1 MDAHTVIEEWE
12 VSPFDGGFDG
22 LRDLQS
28 RRFSGAVEV
37 GDSRLFLREGEPL
50 AVVSNFE
57 EDPREGRIDVFEDAA
72 GRLHEA
78 SAPATASLAAMLALD
93 GEVRGRYFSDDT
105 PISRVHETLSG
116 GGFTGYIELSENVLS
131 GDYFVVYEDGDEDYI
146 GYISASGRLI
156 TDEEAQQKAE
166 GEIGIYDVVAVSLP
180 DVEIP
185 EPSEPDAGTAAAGV
199 VSDTEPE
206 SEPESTTEPTPVAD
220 SGPEP
225 ESEPAPESDAEAQ
238 SETTAS
244 VSEPEADSEPASEP
258 APESESE
265 PAAEPTG
272 EAESDPAVEPETG
285 PESPAEPAPTA
296 EPTADSEA
304 ETSPTAD
311 TETDSEDDDASPGS
325 AATPQPDDPSDAAA
339 ATEPETEPVST
350 QATETATDTEES
362 TTPAAD
368 TESDGREPS
377 GSSWNSTESQPP
389 TSDSTSDPTGSV
401 MDGITARSVP
411 SIDPENTGRGQ
422 TSDGETAAGGAA
434 AATSAAETQRTQAT
448 SEPEPEPEP
457 ESEPASEQAAAPP
470 DAESAEETVPE
481 DEVQDRIMEVRQEY
495 EAELDSLR
503 SELDALR
510 AERDR
515 LQERVE
521 TLEAAEE
528 SAGGAGAGASG
539 VSLTPDRALAGT
551 SLFVRDEGPGGPT
564 LEDAH
569 AGNVDA
575 DELDENLRI
584 EYHTQFEDE
593 GATVDGEPFDA
604 FLTSSPRYAF
614 AEWLLTSLLFEIQS
628 TRSES
633 VMRPLYDA
641 LPEIDRISFD
651 DTVAVGEDE
660 EGRDI
665 EFDVVA
671 RDRMG
676 DPLVVANM
684 DESRDPTHADSLE
697 PLIDDASDIGMDAD
711 RFAGAF
717 AVTSSY
723 FEPDALEAAR
733 EATSGSLLS
742 REKYRNFVKLS
753 RNKGFHLCL
762 VESRDESFHMTMPE
776 L

>member
-1 MDAHTVIEEWE
+1 
-12 VSPFDGGFDG
+12 
-22 LRDLQS
+22 
-28 RRFSGAVEV
+28 
-37 GDSRLFLREGEPL
+37 
-50 AVVSNFE
+50 
-57 EDPREGRIDVFEDAA
+57 
-72 GRLHEA
+72 
-78 SAPATASLAAMLALD
+78 
-93 GEVRGRYFSDDT
+93 
-105 PISRVHETLSG
+105 
-116 GGFTGYIELSENVLS
+116 
-131 GDYFVVYEDGDEDYI
+131 
-146 GYISASGRLI
+146 SASGRLI
-156 TDEEAQQKAE
+156 TDEEAQKKAE

-185 EPSEPDAGTAAAGV
+185 DASESNVETAAAGV
-199 VSDTEPE
+199 VSDTEPG
-206 SEPESTTEPTPVAD
+206 PESTTEPTPAAD
-220 SGPEP
+220 AGSES
-225 ESEPAPESDAEAQ
+225 ESEPVSESDVEPQ
-238 SETTAS
+238 SGSTAP
-244 VSEPEADSEPASEP
+244 VSEPEADSEPAPEP
-258 APESESE
+258 EPESE
-265 PAAEPTG
+265 PATEPTA
-272 EAESDPAVEPETG
+272 EAESDSPVEPGTE
-285 PESPAEPAPTA
+285 PESAA
-296 EPTADSEA
+296 EPTSTTEPEPTTESGE
-304 ETSPTAD
+304 ETPTTAD
-311 TETDSEDDDASPGS
+311 TETDIESDDPSSEPTTSPQADG
-325 AATPQPDDPSDAAA
+325 PSDAAA

-350 QATETATDTEES
+350 QATETATAPDES
-362 TTPAAD
+362 TTPATA

-377 GSSWNSTESQPP
+377 DSSWDSTEMQSP
-389 TSDSTSDPTGSV
+389 TSDSTSDPDGSV

-411 SIDPENTGRGQ
+411 SIDPENTSRGQ
-422 TSDGETAAGGAA
+422 TGDGETAAQGAA
-434 AATSAAETQRTQAT
+434 AATSATETQRTQPT
-448 SEPEPEPEP
+448 DPTPESESEPEPG
-457 ESEPASEQAAAPP
+457 SGPASEQAAASSE
-470 DAESAEETVPE
+470 AESAEETVPE
-481 DEVQDRIMEVRQEY
+481 AEVQDRIMAIRQEY

-503 SELDALR
+503 SELDSLR

-521 TLEAAEE
+521 SLEAAQE
-528 SAGGAGAGASG
+528 SAGGAGAGAGG

-551 SLFVRDEGPGGPT
+551 SLFVRDEGAGGPT

-575 DELDENLRI
+575 EELAENLRI
-584 EYHTQFEDE
+584 EYHTQFEDD

-614 AEWLLTSLLFEIQS
+614 TEWLLTDLLFEIQS
-628 TRSES
+628 TRSEGA
-633 VMRPLYDA
+633 MRPLYDA

-651 DTVAVGEDE
+651 DAVTVGEGED
-660 EGRDI
+660 GRDI

-676 DPLVVANM
+676 EPLVVANM

-697 PLIDDASDIGMDAD
+697 PLINDASDIGMGAD

-753 RNKGFHLCL
+753 RNNGFHLCL